1 MKKRLFLALIPAL
14 MALSS
19 CNAISKQGIT
29 PRQDNTVKETEFLE
43 DTEAHDE
50 IFGKAGF
57 GGINSGIRKI
67 SNIEYDPPAIGIQS
81 MIDDKGDADSSND
94 TISVRFVAAVDFGST
109 VEAATAKWHRT
120 MFGTDGHVL
129 DGRVE
134 TEKPCSKAYTS
145 LADPEEDGG
154 VYTIDNLNGSTYHYT
169 HFVVYTMTGIPLE
182 TYANCY
188 LTAYLTV
195 DADGE
200 GAGEA
205 VTSKVVATT
214 VDQKTQLSFNKND
227 TGCFG
232 VKITGL
238 GYETFS
244 KANSTKE
251 GYWATFANVTLDGGD
266 WFLFANRAI
275 DLGDRNNDFFAVYG
289 FDKLR
294 EGDHAYEGHP
304 NGFYEFTQA
313 GDSQFS
319 VCPRDMQKYYFYV
332 QNDTNKIFP
341 KYSITKTVELVLGAN
356 WKEALARYAVYIS
369 DTGFGSEGW
378 YPMTTVTSNE
388 RYSYTLTNVP
398 DCATFIFV
406 RLNPDNDELNWNSGV
421 KWNQSGD
428 CDPLSTGNNVYT
440 TSGWDYSGSWGEA

>member
-1 MKKRLFLALIPAL
+1 MKKKIILALIPAL

-19 CNAISKQGIT
+19 CNAITKQGIT
-29 PRQDNTVKETEFLE
+29 PKQDNTVKEIEFLE

-57 GGINSGIRKI
+57 GGKNSGIRKI

-81 MIDDKGDADSSND
+81 MVDDKGDLDSSND

-154 VYTIDNLNGSTYHYT
+154 VYSIVDLNGSIYHYT

-195 DADGE
+195 DADGD

-214 VDQKTQLSFNKND
+214 VDQKTQFSFNKDN

-238 GYETFS
+238 DYETFS

-251 GYWATFANVTLDGGD
+251 GYWATFENVTLDGGD

-275 DLGDRNNDFFAVYG
+275 DLGNRSNDFFAVYG

-313 GDSQFS
+313 GNSQFS
-319 VCPRDMQKYYFYV
+319 VCPYDMQKYYFYV

-341 KYSITKTVELVLGAN
+341 KYSISKTVTLNPGVWAADNPNYELYV
-356 WKEALARYAVYIS
+356 S
-369 DTGFGSEGW
+369 DYNGFGVEKW
-378 YPMTTVTSNE
+378 YSLSGSGSAYSVSLSNIPDGAILIFC
-388 RYSYTLTNVP
+388 RMNPSGTAHDWAGKWDQTINLSILDGDTYS
-398 DCATFIFV
+398 I
-406 RLNPDNDELNWNSGV
+406 
-421 KWNQSGD
+421 
-428 CDPLSTGNNVYT
+428 
-440 TSGWDYSGSWGEA
+440 SGWGTGGTATGSWA